1 MASVVVDFRRFNERD
16 RMRTAE
22 LAQTPISTEAPKLH
36 IKTSSDKPKQ
46 RIRVLHSVGHLL
58 RGGIETWLYQMLQRF
73 DVNHFEHH
81 VLVRTEEDEPFTA
94 AFRQAGFRVLPCLNY
109 SNPVKYRVNLRRVI
123 EQNGPYD
130 VLHVHGSN
138 PNGLLALLF
147 AKRLG
152 ISTSIVHS
160 HNDVRPML
168 ENRGIAYWTYV
179 GLTLRGL
186 RTFADRGFAASV
198 RAAESMFGPAWKK
211 DKRWGLLYYGID
223 FEPFA
228 QLPDSNLRKELGIP
242 EDAFVVGHVGRFH
255 EQKNHEFLLAIA
267 GEVVRKCPN
276 AHFLLIGDGPLRSR
290 IVSEVQRRS
299 LDRCVKFV
307 PDTLSVPKFML
318 SAMDCF
324 VLPSRYEGLGLV
336 AVEAQAAGLPCFIS
350 DRVPGEAVVD
360 SKLVKFLRLEDS
372 PERWAEFLLAARGQ
386 KVRSSR
392 EHLEQFYTS
401 KFNLEQSAT
410 ALSSTYESLATHDYT
425 AVSSLDNQVKGPG
438 RVGKKAS

>member
-1 MASVVVDFRRFNERD
+1 
-16 RMRTAE
+16 MRTE
-22 LAQTPISTEAPKLH
+22 QFIQTPVLAETHDPH
-36 IKTSSDKPKQ
+36 VMVSSHGSKR

-58 RGGIETWLYQMLQRF
+58 RGGIEMWLYQMLQKF
-73 DVNHFEHH
+73 DVNQFEND
-81 VLVRTEEDEPFTA
+81 VLVRTEQDEPFTA

-109 SNPVKYRVNLRRVI
+109 SNPVKYRANLRRVI

-147 AKRLG
+147 AKGLG
-152 ISTSIVHS
+152 ISATIVHS

-168 ENRGIAYWTYV
+168 ENRGIAYRTYV
-179 GLTLRGL
+179 GLTLRAL
-186 RTFADRGFAASV
+186 RMFADRGFAASV
-198 RAAESMFGPAWKK
+198 RAAESMFGPAWKQ
-211 DKRWGLLYYGID
+211 DKRWQLLYCGID

-228 QLPDSNLRKELGIP
+228 QPPNPNLRKNLGIP

-255 EQKNHEFLLAIA
+255 EQKNHEFLLEVA
-267 GEVVRKCPN
+267 GEVVRRCPN
-276 AHFLLIGDGPLRSR
+276 AYFLLIGDGPLRSQ
-290 IVSEVQRRS
+290 IVSEVQRRD

-336 AVEAQAAGLPCFIS
+336 AVEAQAAGLSCVIS
-350 DRVPGEAVVD
+350 DRVPEEAVVD

-372 PERWAEFLLAARGQ
+372 LESWAEAIVAARGHKSQ
-386 KVRSSR
+386 SPG
-392 EHLEQFYTS
+392 EHLQQFYTS
-401 KFNLEQSAT
+401 KFNLAQSAT
-410 ALSSTYESLATHDYT
+410 ALRGAYEALVTGDTAAASTP
-425 AVSSLDNQVKGPG
+425 DNKVDVPVQSWN
-438 RVGKKAS
+438 KAS